1 MGNNYRTGA
10 LTDEE
15 KSKIEALVRFEGYT
29 DIALKL
35 NRSPSTIRKY
45 CQRNG
50 ITKDKVSVQK
60 RVDEKARRSPHFEE
74 LSNILTEREMDLAV
88 KIYTELMKQ
97 FGGDILP
104 SEEIQ
109 VIDFCIVS
117 ALLNRALA
125 REKQLVSL
133 IDDQTK
139 LRAKLEK
146 DRAKITEDDDD
157 EAMDDWY
164 EKVEQV
170 DIRIASL
177 SDELKEV
184 KKNQL
189 SFLERKDRN
198 TRALNMAREQRADEI
213 SKMNENWADFILYVK
228 KNPDFRKKVGYD
240 MEKMRIGIKEEFIRL
255 SELHE
260 FADGEL
266 DYPILNS
273 EVIEAEMAKKKYE
286 KLVEEFNET
295 KDKTVEEVNSEESKK
310 WSNL

>member
-228 KNPDFRKKVGYD
+228 KNPDFRKKIGYD

-295 KDKTVEEVNSEESKK
+295 KDKTVTEVDSEENKK
-310 WSNL
+310 WANL